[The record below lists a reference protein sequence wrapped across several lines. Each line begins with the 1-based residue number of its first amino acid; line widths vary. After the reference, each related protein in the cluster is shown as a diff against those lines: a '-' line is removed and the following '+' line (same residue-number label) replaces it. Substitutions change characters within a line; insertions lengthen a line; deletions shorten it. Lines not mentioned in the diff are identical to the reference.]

1 MEYDESYYVCCLME
15 LDAKPNTKSELKYC
29 HLFGHPLFNVIFF
42 FFLKKITQRSQAF
55 QEDVVL
61 QTDSTA
67 PY

>member
-42 FFLKKITQRSQAF
+42 FFSEENYSEEPSIPRCGIA
-55 QEDVVL
+55 DG
-61 QTDSTA
+61 
-67 PY
+67 